1 MQPKTEKRDAI
12 LQAMLDL
19 VVERGFHNSPMSL
32 VAERSGASAGVIY
45 HYFESKEAVIH
56 ALYERVKS
64 MKHDMMLEG
73 YSTAASP
80 DVVFVKIFCNAY
92 HFYRGRSKESRFLE
106 LYENSPF
113 KESFELTGKQ
123 RAAVETQDRL
133 LKLFGPKKSG
143 GILKNLPADVIEE
156 LSLGL
161 AARLAKKTEP
171 LKPAMLRKVAATAW
185 EALVADD

>member
-1 MQPKTEKRDAI
+1 MEKRDAI

-45 HYFESKEAVIH
+45 HYFDSKEDVIH

-64 MKHDMMLEG
+64 MKNEMLLEG
-73 YSTAASP
+73 YSTGAPPAA
-80 DVVFVKIFCNAY
+80 VFVKIFCNAY
-92 HFYRGRSKESRFLE
+92 HFYRGRSKETRFLE

-113 KESFELTGKQ
+113 KDAFEGSDRQ
-123 RAAVETQDRL
+123 GAALATQDRL

-143 GILKNLPADVIEE
+143 GVLKNLPADVIEE

-161 AARLAKKTEP
+161 AARLAKKREA

-185 EALVADD
+185 QALVADG